1 MEEKTR
7 SKGQNSFGPLAKEP
21 VKKKLADPRFLD
33 HGFLVQNS
41 CSLLNRVNGTV
52 RTGSSGWICP
62 ICGLVH
68 DFLRQ
73 SSVQRSIFR

>member
-21 VKKKLADPRFLD
+21 VKKKLADPRFL
-33 HGFLVQNS
+33 VQNS

-62 ICGLVH
+62 VCGLVH
-68 DFLRQ
+68 DFLSQ